1 MSNSTNQSLSE
12 FSDEYLRKIE
22 EFSRG
27 HNIRRFDYSQLN
39 IIKAIGCGGSA
50 TVYKADFEEE
60 SYAVKSLKINIFM
73 DEKTFRKIM
82 RELGILH
89 KISHPNIIKFYGI
102 SSDPIKKNFVM
113 VLQFANSG
121 SLRTYLQTKKKDGIY
136 KITFTE
142 LGEIAKGIVNGLKYL
157 HENEIIHR
165 DLHSENIL
173 INEGK
178 ALVADFGKSREFD
191 DDTPS
196 SSKARGMIPY
206 VDPQHLLEKAVANTP
221 PEYVNLY
228 KRSWSSDPDKRPTL
242 SEILTELEKL
252 SVVQKILEKGG
263 IISRYFI
270 QRLNIHVDNIDT
282 KKNKT
287 CWANNIPTTVI
298 TCIFNEAKKRLNI
311 DLSELFRNNDMKL
324 FDNLLNYSHDKE
336 KNLKSIKQ
344 LILNWKF
351 IPHPPRPKNQR
362 LDEKILQIYPAED
375 GYENHEELRII
386 ARAILICNNLINDW
400 KEIGYHD
407 IVYDINDLV
416 IEEAFHMLFP
426 SGQTTS
432 YIMPSEERITQI
444 LQQLLGF
451 GFKLTYSV
459 IFDLIQFFEPK
470 LNDIGERIFNFFI
483 LIQENDPRNLYS
495 TQELRKDFFTKIVIE
510 AIKPKSNFKNIESLK
525 VIYKSIGLE
534 CEAVFME
541 AMMYHRDKSSFY
553 ANEKEK
559 MIEHPY
565 SNERIPNYKH
575 LLFNSLY
582 YEWIITEFSE
592 DSELA
597 VFSFNDILRTIIS
610 MDKFNQN
617 TDEKVPSCTYDEICN
632 VCKVYC
638 DDKNFFS
645 VSHLKLLKQVYH
657 TEFLEPLFEFYL
669 PELVELQ
676 VNFTIKDNKTLL
688 KKKEILEWLNAIKI
702 IYDDI

>member
-1 MSNSTNQSLSE
+1 SE

-82 RELGILH
+82 
-89 KISHPNIIKFYGI
+89 
-102 SSDPIKKNFVM
+102 
-113 VLQFANSG
+113 Q
-121 SLRTYLQTKKKDGIY
+121 
-136 KITFTE
+136 
-142 LGEIAKGIVNGLKYL
+142 
-157 HENEIIHR
+157 
-165 DLHSENIL
+165 
-173 INEGK
+173 
-178 ALVADFGKSREFD
+178 
-191 DDTPS
+191 
-196 SSKARGMIPY
+196 
-206 VDPQHLLEKAVANTP
+206 
-221 PEYVNLY
+221 
-228 KRSWSSDPDKRPTL
+228 
-242 SEILTELEKL
+242 
-252 SVVQKILEKGG
+252 
-263 IISRYFI
+263 
-270 QRLNIHVDNIDT
+270 
-282 KKNKT
+282 
-287 CWANNIPTTVI
+287 
-298 TCIFNEAKKRLNI
+298 
-311 DLSELFRNNDMKL
+311 
-324 FDNLLNYSHDKE
+324 
-336 KNLKSIKQ
+336 
-344 LILNWKF
+344 
-351 IPHPPRPKNQR
+351 
-362 LDEKILQIYPAED
+362 
-375 GYENHEELRII
+375 
-386 ARAILICNNLINDW
+386 
-400 KEIGYHD
+400 
-407 IVYDINDLV
+407 
-416 IEEAFHMLFP
+416 
-426 SGQTTS
+426 
-432 YIMPSEERITQI
+432 
-444 LQQLLGF
+444 
-451 GFKLTYSV
+451 
-459 IFDLIQFFEPK
+459 
-470 LNDIGERIFNFFI
+470 
-483 LIQENDPRNLYS
+483 NDPRNLYS